1 MNMMQSKKIIYLV
14 ISIVTIAFFI
24 FVFSLVYAT
33 IKKISCYNLEPKEFY
48 KNEYCEEYR

>member
-1 MNMMQSKKIIYLV
+1 MSISKKLIYLV

-33 IKKISCYNLEPKEFY
+33 IKKIGCYNLEPNEFY
-48 KNEYCEEYR
+48 KSEYCKVYRQ